1 MMEELQRLQELA
13 SRYARLTDLSFDPVI
28 IYTQDARIRFVNDRG
43 LNMLKGTR
51 DQAIGKSI
59 FGFVLPEYWDALKQ
73 RIEYMIKE
81 GNQTSPTEIRIR
93 NSENEILDVEVTGV
107 AIPYEGEQAIL
118 ALIRDVTARKK
129 YERDIEHWAYHDE
142 LTGLPNRRWFDHHAL
157 RLMQQC
163 EEDGYSVGLMFIDFD
178 DFKHVNDSF
187 GHQLGDLMLQ
197 EIAKR
202 LVEYTI
208 ERRIVIRMSGDEF
221 MFILLDVENQDE
233 LIRWSERILS
243 KFRVPFLL
251 MDTPIHSTC
260 SIGMAYFTERGTTAQ
275 KLLKSADIALHHAKL
290 QRNCAVMF
298 KPQMEQLSVNRLTI
312 IDELHKALEHGW
324 FELHYQPQIDL
335 RTGAI
340 RGTEALIR
348 MNHPAKGMLSPAYF
362 IPTAETSSLMIPIGE
377 WILQEA
383 CRQNM
388 DWQKQGLRSMTVS
401 VNVAICQ
408 FQEEAFTDKVIR
420 ALELSGMPAELLE
433 LEITESCAADSA
445 RLEQVLQKLKPLG
458 VQVSIDDFGTGYSSL
473 SQLSQVSIDK
483 LKIDR
488 SFILQMMEHKKSE
501 NLVKAMITM
510 AHNLQIQVVAE
521 GMEAVEQVEM
531 LRMWGCDTAQGFY
544 FSRPIPADKLLAAYR
559 E

>member
-1 MMEELQRLQELA
+1 MEELQRLQELA
-13 SRYARLTDLSFDPVI
+13 SRYARLTDLSFDPVM
-28 IYTQDARIRFVNDRG
+28 IYTQDARIRFVNDQG
-43 LNMLKGTR
+43 LIMLKGTR
-51 DQAIGKSI
+51 DQAIGQSI
-59 FGFVLPEYWDALKQ
+59 FGFVLPEYWEGLKQ
-73 RIEYMIKE
+73 RIEYMLKE
-81 GNQTSPTEIRIR
+81 GHQTPPTEIRIR
-93 NSENEILDVEVTGV
+93 NAENEILDVEVTGV
-107 AIPYEGEQAIL
+107 AIPYEGQQAIL
-118 ALIRDVTARKK
+118 AIIRDITKRKQ

-163 EEDGYSVGLMFIDFD
+163 EDDGYFVGMMFIDFD

-202 LVEYTI
+202 LVEDTS

-221 MFILLDVENQDE
+221 MFILLDVESPDE
-233 LIRWSERILS
+233 LTRWSERVLA

-260 SIGMAYFTERGTTAQ
+260 SIGMVYFPERGTTAQ

-298 KPQMEQLSVNRLTI
+298 KPQMEQSSVNRLTI
-312 IDELHKALEHGW
+312 IGELHEALEHGW

-348 MNHPAKGMLSPAYF
+348 MNHPIKGMLSPAYF

-388 DWQKQGLRSMTVS
+388 DWQKQGLRPMTVS

-420 ALELSGMPAELLE
+420 ALELADMPAELLE

-458 VQVSIDDFGTGYSSL
+458 VRVSIDDFGTGYSSL

-521 GMEAVEQVEM
+521 GMEAAEQVEM
-531 LRMWGCDTAQGFY
+531 LRLWGCDTAQGFY
-544 FSRPIPADKLLAAYR
+544 FSRPVPADKLLAAYR